1 MLQSPNSQELSTTI
15 HPNAANYDE
24 ASLPQRS
31 HVHGTNSTTSHLKI
45 TTSMTN
51 ILNVSQVIYIFTN
64 STMRRR
70 KCHEPRRVVCV
81 TQQRWSHELND
92 GSCKYHKLVWLPR
105 VLLWMSHVTRMNGSR
120 HKYAGPDMS
129 FFLKQW
135 PYYAYKGSCH
145 TYERVI
151 ARTWMSHATHMQAE
165 TWVSSSSN
173 GPVTHTYDEWG
184 MSHMWI
190 HLWMSLVTHTS
201 HVTRMN
207 ESCHTYAGLDMSFFL
222 KQWPF
227 FMLLVLL
234 FKSHDSFIR
243 VTWDMTRS
251 YVRDVRHDSFIC
263 VTRLVYFHAAGT
275 TFRK

>member
-92 GSCKYHKLVWLPR
+92 GSCKYHKLVRLPR
-105 VLLWMSHVTRMNGSR
+105 VLLWMSHVTQISE
-120 HKYAGPDMS
+120 
-129 FFLKQW
+129 
-135 PYYAYKGSCH
+135 SCH
-145 TYERVI
+145 IYEWV
-151 ARTWMSHATHMQAE
+151 MSHVWTGQGTNMQAE

-173 GPVTHTYDEWG
+173 GPITPTKDHVTH
-184 MSHMWI
+184 
-190 HLWMSLVTHTS
+190 
-201 HVTRMN
+201 MN
-207 ESCHTYAGLDMSFFL
+207 ESLHAHGWVMPHICRPRHEFLPQAMALSHTHMMNEACHTCEYTYE
-222 KQWPF
+222 W
-227 FMLLVLL
+227 VLL
-234 FKSHDSFIR
+234 HIR
-243 VTWDMTRS
+243 VMSHVWMS
-251 YVRDVRHDSFIC
+251 HVIHMQV
-263 VTRLVYFHAAGT
+263 
-275 TFRK
+275 